1 MDELLSRGVEQIVG
15 LQELKTALTGKHK
28 LRIKLGVDPTRPD
41 IHLGHAVLLRKLRA
55 FQDLGHTVIFLIG
68 DYTTKIGDPSGKSKT
83 RPMLTDNEIKA
94 NVKTYLDQVGLI
106 LNLRKTEIRYNSE
119 WLKKLS
125 FAELIT
131 LASNL
136 SVAQMIEREDFK
148 NRLESGQELALH
160 ELLYPLMQ
168 AYDSVALEAD
178 VEFGGNDQ
186 LFNLMVG
193 RSLQKKL
200 GQSPQIVFIMEL
212 LVGTDGKQKM
222 SKSLD
227 NYIGITD
234 APVDMYGKVMSLPD
248 NLIAPYYKLTTDV
261 SLESIDGLVEQMAA
275 GANPRDSKASLAREI
290 VSQYYGDKAALA
302 AEADWNRTFRDH
314 EGPSDDQL
322 IEHPIAKSGEKL
334 GLVLQD
340 MGVTT
345 SNSDSRRL
353 LQGGGVK
360 VGGETVLDEHLV
372 VRSGDMIQVG
382 KRRFFKLTAK

>member
-1 MDELLSRGVEQIVG
+1 MDELLTRGVEQIIG
-15 LQELKTALTGKHK
+15 EEELREALSRKHK

-55 FQDLGHTVIFLIG
+55 LQDMGHTVIFLIG

-83 RPMLTDNEIKA
+83 RPMLMDAEIKA
-94 NVKTYLDQVGLI
+94 NVQTYLDQVGVI
-106 LNLRKTEIRYNSE
+106 LDLKKTEVRYNSE
-119 WLKKLS
+119 WLAKLT
-125 FAELIT
+125 FGDLIS

-200 GQSPQIVFIMEL
+200 GQAPQIVFIMEL
-212 LVGTDGKQKM
+212 LVGTDGKHKM

-227 NYIGITD
+227 NYIAITD
-234 APVDMYGKVMSLPD
+234 EPIEMYGKVMSLPD
-248 NLIAPYYKLTTDV
+248 PLIAPYYKLTTDI
-261 SLESIDGLVEQMAA
+261 SLESIDGLVQSMSQ

-290 VSQYYGDKAALA
+290 VRTYHGEVAAAA
-302 AEADWNRTFRDH
+302 AEENWNRTFRDH
-314 EGPSDDQL
+314 EGPSDDQ
-322 IEHPIAKSGEKL
+322 IVEHKVPRDGVKL
-334 GLVLQD
+334 GALLQEV
-340 MGVTT
+340 GVST
-345 SNSDSRRL
+345 SNSESRRL
-353 LQGGGVK
+353 LRASGVK
-360 VGGETVLDEHLV
+360 VNSETVLDEHLI
-372 VRSGDMIQVG
+372 VRAGEMLQVG